1 VGDLPGLYRLI
12 VMSVLVLAEELD
24 RTADGVIEGL
34 IERGV
39 PVVRLDLSWFPQQ
52 LTLDAEFRDGSWRG
66 CLSTDR
72 RTVELESISAIY
84 VRTPSSFR
92 MPEGMTSVERDYA
105 KREAKLGVGGV
116 LLGLPH
122 VLWVNRP
129 DLAATAAYKPV
140 QLATA
145 ARCGLSVPR
154 TLVTN
159 SRDAVARFA
168 AGAVDG
174 VVLKPLSTNLIWEDH
189 TYKMGWTRRLSPQ
202 DLSDLRGIEVTAH
215 QIQYWASKRFECR
228 AVVVGEKIF
237 AVAIHAGS
245 EASYVDWRS
254 DFPSL
259 TYEVMEL
266 PEAVAK
272 GLRMFMTELG
282 LVYGAFDLVIG
293 VDGRGEDTVWLLE
306 CNPGGQYGFL
316 EGMAGVPITSS
327 LVDLLER
334 GRVN

>member
-1 VGDLPGLYRLI
+1 
-12 VMSVLVLAEELD
+12 MTVLVLAEELD
-24 RTADGVIEGL
+24 RTADGVIQGL
-34 IERGV
+34 VERDV

-52 LTLDAEFRDGSWRG
+52 LALDAEFRDSRWHGSLR
-66 CLSTDR
+66 TDR
-72 RTVELESISAIY
+72 RTVELEDIRSIW

-92 MPEGMTSVERDYA
+92 MPDGMTAVERDYA

-116 LLGLPH
+116 LMSLPH

-129 DLAATAAYKPV
+129 DLAATAVYKPV

-159 SRDAVARFA
+159 SPTAVTRFA
-168 AGAVDG
+168 AGSRTG
-174 VVLKPLSTNLIWEDH
+174 LVLKPLSTNLIWEEH
-189 TYKMGWTRRLSPQ
+189 TYKMGWTRRLSEQ
-202 DLSDLRGIEVTAH
+202 DLADLRGVDVTAH
-215 QIQYWASKRFECR
+215 QLQDWAPKRFECR
-228 AVVVGEKIF
+228 AVVVGAEIF

-245 EASYVDWRS
+245 ADAYIDWRS

-259 TYEVMEL
+259 RYEVMQL
-266 PEAVAK
+266 PDAVIA
-272 GLRMFMTELG
+272 GLKSFMAELG

-293 VDGRGEDTVWLLE
+293 VDQQGQDRVWLLE

-316 EGMAGVPITSS
+316 EGVTDVPITSA
-327 LVDLLER
+327 LVDLLAK
-334 GRVN
+334 GTGAGPFQ

>member
-1 VGDLPGLYRLI
+1 
-12 VMSVLVLAEELD
+12 MTVLVLAEELD
-24 RTADGVIEGL
+24 RTADCVIEGL
-34 IERGV
+34 VERAV

-52 LTLDAEFRDGSWRG
+52 LTLNAEFCDGRWRG
-66 CLSTDR
+66 RLHTDH
-72 RTVELESISAIY
+72 RTVELEEIRSVY

-92 MPEGMTSVERDYA
+92 MPEGMTAVERDYA

-116 LLGLPH
+116 LLGLPE

-154 TLVTN
+154 TLITN
-159 SRDAVARFA
+159 SPDAVTRFT
-168 AGAVDG
+168 AGSVDG

-202 DLSDLRGIEVTAH
+202 DLGDLRGIEVTAH
-215 QIQYWASKRFECR
+215 QFQDWAPKRFECR
-228 AVVVGEKIF
+228 AVVVGEEIF

-245 EASYVDWRS
+245 EASYIDWRS
-254 DFPSL
+254 DFPAL

-266 PEAVAK
+266 PEAVTK
-272 GLRMFMTELG
+272 GLLMFMAELG

-293 VDGRGEDTVWLLE
+293 SDDHDEEAVWLLE

-316 EGMAGVPITSS
+316 EATAGVPITNS
-327 LVDLLER
+327 LVELLTC
-334 GRVN
+334 GNTP

>member
-1 VGDLPGLYRLI
+1 
-12 VMSVLVLAEELD
+12 MTVLVLAEELD
-24 RTADGVIEGL
+24 RTADGVIQGL
-34 IERGV
+34 TERGV

-52 LTLDAEFRDGSWRG
+52 LTLDAEFHDGNWCGYLR
-66 CLSTDR
+66 TDH
-72 RTVELESISAIY
+72 RTVELESIRSIY

-92 MPEGMTSVERDYA
+92 MPEGMTAVERDYA

-116 LLGLPH
+116 LLGLAD

-145 ARCGLSVPR
+145 TRCGLPVPR

-159 SRDAVARFA
+159 SGDAVTRFA
-168 AGAVDG
+168 AGSADG
-174 VVLKPLSTNLIWEDH
+174 VVLKPLSTNLIWEDR

-202 DLSDLRGIEVTAH
+202 DLADLRGIEVTAH
-215 QIQYWASKRFECR
+215 QIQDWASKRFECR
-228 AVVVGEKIF
+228 AVVVGTEIF

-254 DFPSL
+254 DFSAL

-266 PEAVAK
+266 PEPVAK
-272 GLRMFMTELG
+272 GLRAFMAELG
-282 LVYGAFDLVIG
+282 LVYGAFDLVISG
-293 VDGRGEDTVWLLE
+293 DYGQDAVWLLE

-316 EGMAGVPITSS
+316 EAMAGVPITRS
-327 LVDLLER
+327 LVDLLMN
-334 GRVN
+334 GS